1 MVSSSMMTPLKS
13 KNIDL
18 IIFCVLC
25 ALCFVLGALCFVLGA
40 LCFEKTRAI
49 HLFKAPST
57 KHQVQSTKYKAQSTK
72 LIPQPPV
79 LFLKQFRQSFTLE
92 HIEATQYFRQRQF
105 VFKIYL
111 IVEIC
116 SQSIFLTLP
125 VLRHHDNGRLHSR
138 DNCKNEVQHLVG
150 HRIKTANQNVGVEDY
165 PKDDQG
171 D

>member
-25 ALCFVLGALCFVLGA
+25 ALCFVLCALFLVLCA
-40 LCFEKTRAI
+40 LKRQE
-49 HLFKAPST
+49 LFIYS